1 MEETP
6 QPEEMQQKKSW
17 VVPSLLI
24 LLGLAMG
31 AVFVY
36 MSNSTDVVPDDQ
48 TRNLDSARAVLD
60 AAGDT
65 FWQDRDYGGSIEQLE
80 SELQSLEIAAVDREK
95 NIQELDAEGSLK
107 LALASG
113 YLRFEQQRG
122 LELFSEIFNNDQY
135 SNEIKSGALLAA
147 MWHLASHTGSDVS
160 VNQVREWA
168 FSADKFGNALMITE
182 EELDLIIQP
191 NQVAQY
197 LARGFRLVPSLT
209 NNKSKHFAAESFS
222 YKMDV
227 LAALADFNNSIR
239 ESGRT
244 SYELAELQQSV
255 ELSKLF
261 DETIVSIRDFEI
273 RLTEFIAA
281 DIEAEYNQ
289 RLLISLYSIQRTHEM
304 LHQIGFDNSDD
315 IFRLNSEITQYAD
328 AHQEESY
335 LTAIIIVES
344 SLRTLCPLVHDAQ
357 FNVEN
362 LDTGKIM
369 QLLDRAYGLSEEDR
383 KRRTG
388 LASIANKPRH
398 TCYEPF
404 VFVANE
410 IDSNFKD
417 FLINGVGN
425 WSENNFIS
433 SI

>member
-1 MEETP
+1 
-6 QPEEMQQKKSW
+6 
-17 VVPSLLI
+17 
-24 LLGLAMG
+24 
-31 AVFVY
+31 
-36 MSNSTDVVPDDQ
+36 
-48 TRNLDSARAVLD
+48 
-60 AAGDT
+60 
-65 FWQDRDYGGSIEQLE
+65 
-80 SELQSLEIAAVDREK
+80 
-95 NIQELDAEGSLK
+95 
-107 LALASG
+107 
-113 YLRFEQQRG
+113 
-122 LELFSEIFNNDQY
+122 
-135 SNEIKSGALLAA
+135 
-147 MWHLASHTGSDVS
+147 
-160 VNQVREWA
+160 
-168 FSADKFGNALMITE
+168 
-182 EELDLIIQP
+182 
-191 NQVAQY
+191 
-197 LARGFRLVPSLT
+197 
-209 NNKSKHFAAESFS
+209 
-222 YKMDV
+222 
-227 LAALADFNNSIR
+227 ADFNNSIR